1 MARTQRRNT
10 KRLFFNPACSN
21 KALHMAKKK
30 KKMDVTRS
38 GRKSNKPKI
47 LSPMLLGKTY
57 TDGSRDRICD
67 IPIPARLFD
76 TLEKP
81 KLKNTSSDSYT
92 KDNTRKA
99 CPSKKEINTYL
110 SSLVT
115 QKGSNCFVLDGAN
128 YMSTKELLKNPNV
141 SKVDI
146 ANNCEETAKKLQ
158 RKTKD
163 RDNVNVH
170 SMPDMDFFQENPGS
184 QYDLIYLDRTG
195 WWEKPVSP
203 DGAKEAVDLI
213 TKTNQLHYNGTLAI
227 TISEMMVTKNSEVSK
242 AICDMEKR
250 DFVLIEEFYYR
261 GSCSPMATLIFK
273 KAIRI

>member
-1 MARTQRRNT
+1 MV
-10 KRLFFNPACSN
+10 
-21 KALHMAKKK
+21 KKK
-30 KKMDVTRS
+30 KKIDVTRS

-47 LSPMLLGKTY
+47 LSPMLVGKTY

-67 IPIPARLFD
+67 IPIPARLFE
-76 TLEKP
+76 TLEPP
-81 KLKNTSSDSYT
+81 KLKNMSSDIYT

-99 CPSKKEINTYL
+99 CQSKKEINTYM

-115 QKGSNCFVLDGAN
+115 QKGSNCFVLDGVN
-128 YMSTKELLKNPNV
+128 YMSTKELLKNQNV

-146 ANNCEETAKKLQ
+146 ANNVEETAKAIQ

-170 SMPDMDFFQENPGS
+170 SMSDMDFFQENPDS
-184 QYDLIYLDRTG
+184 QYDLIYLDRCG

-227 TISEMMVTKNSEVSK
+227 TITEMMRTKNTEISK
-242 AICDMEKR
+242 SLRGMEAR
-250 DFVLIEEFYYR
+250 DFVLIKEFRYR
-261 GSCSPMATLIFK
+261 GEKAPMATLVFK

>member
-1 MARTQRRNT
+1 MARAQRRNT
-10 KRLFFNPACSN
+10 TRLFFNPACPT
-21 KALHMAKKK
+21 KKLHMVKRKKNP
-30 KKMDVTRS
+30 DVTRS

-67 IPIPARLFD
+67 IPIPARLFE

-81 KLKNTSSDSYT
+81 KVNDKSYDIYT

-163 RDNVNVH
+163 RDNVDVH
-170 SMPDMDFFQENPGS
+170 SMTDMDFFQENPDS
-184 QYDLIYLDRTG
+184 QYDLIYLDRCG

-227 TISEMMVTKNSEVSK
+227 TISEMMRTKNSEVSQ
-242 AICDMEKR
+242 ALRDMETR
-250 DFVLIEEFYYR
+250 DFVLIDEFYYR
-261 GSCSPMATLIFK
+261 GESSPMATLVFK
-273 KAIRI
+273 KV